1 MLEKEPGWR
10 IIPKSHTILTM
21 SSAPRILAILVLVV
35 ASTIAFSLLHKLLAY
50 ASILL
55 APMALI
61 SPEFADY
68 HANNEYYARIFL
80 WVFFLIYAGLCLV
93 KLHEVK
99 HVLTLFF
106 LNLLC
111 LGLHVTT
118 PKLLSW
124 YSQMKIT
131 SAFQTAETV
140 VWGTVGS
147 ENQHTLENLEER
159 MDFARMFEFS
169 QTIPISNCTCEGE
182 VVFKL
187 QFNDGSRCEMRV
199 HHGSHLSEGCFLFG
213 LSQLNPDSQ
222 LKIKQIYSRDAI
234 VRYNSLDH
242 RLVVPGLWE
251 QFLTSYKSFFGFGK
265 KKSAKKPE
273 TK

>member
-1 MLEKEPGWR
+1 VTPPNPIQSR
-10 IIPKSHTILTM
+10 DM
-21 SSAPRILAILVLVV
+21 SSAPRFLAILVLLAV
-35 ASTIAFSLLHKLLAY
+35 STIAFSLLHKLLAY

-61 SPEFADY
+61 SPEFANY
-68 HANNEYYARIFL
+68 HANNEFYARVFL
-80 WVFFLIYAGLCLV
+80 WTFFLIYAGLCLI

-99 HVLTLFF
+99 HVLTLIF

-111 LGLHVTT
+111 LGFHVTT

-131 SAFQTAETV
+131 SAFQAAEKV

-147 ENQHTLENLEER
+147 ENQHRLESPEER

-169 QTIPISNCTCEGE
+169 QTIPISNCCCEGE

-187 QFNDGSRCEMRV
+187 EFNDGKSCDMRV

-251 QFLTSYKSFFGFGK
+251 QFLTSYKSFFALGK
-265 KKSAKKPE
+265 EKSVKKPE
-273 TK
+273 SR